1 MTKNNLSK
9 ADLSKNLSKLKGY
22 PISFSNKLIND
33 LLNVLNEAIKLDYL
47 TLKNFGSFKLVK
59 KKERIGRNPKTGEEF
74 IISSRNSIRFSIS
87 KKISE
92 KINEIQ

>member
-1 MTKNNLSK
+1 VTKNNLSK

-33 LLNVLNEAIKLDYL
+33 LLDTLNEAIKLDYL

-59 KKERIGRNPKTGEEF
+59 KKERIGRNPKTKEKF
-74 IISSRNSIRFSIS
+74 IIKSRKSIS
-87 KKISE
+87 FIVSKKLLN
-92 KINEIQ
+92 KINIKL